1 MREDQTD
8 AMAVDGRFADVV
20 PRALALAARVYAK
33 NPKKL
38 GEIVLALVGGADAPR
53 GLDEGQAVTLA
64 LCREELDKAADRRGR
79 ARERK
84 AKWRAGRRADQPT
97 LGI

>member
-1 MREDQTD
+1 MSRAASIE
-8 AMAVDGRFADVV
+8 AADGRSAGVV
-20 PRALALAARVYAK
+20 PRALVHAARVYAK

-64 LCREELDKAADRRGR
+64 LCREELDEAADRRGR
-79 ARERK
+79 ERERK
-84 AKWRAGRRADQPT
+84 ARWRAGRKA
-97 LGI
+97 LGL

>member
-1 MREDQTD
+1 MSRAASTE
-8 AMAVDGRFADVV
+8 AADGRTAGVV
-20 PRALALAARVYAK
+20 PRALVHAARVYAK

-64 LCREELDKAADRRGR
+64 LCREELDEAADRRGR
-79 ARERK
+79 ERERK
-84 AKWRAGRRADQPT
+84 ARWRAGRKA
-97 LGI
+97 LGL

>member
-1 MREDQTD
+1 MRRAASIE
-8 AMAVDGRFADVV
+8 AAERPSAGVV
-20 PRALALAARVYAK
+20 PRALVHAARVYAK

-64 LCREELDKAADRRGR
+64 LCREELDEAADRRGFE
-79 ARERK
+79 RERK
-84 AKWRAGRRADQPT
+84 AKWRAERKA
-97 LGI
+97 LGL